1 MRCVCCIISFLYIKP
16 QQVITN
22 RVYTSVV
29 LYRFSTSNHNMIPPT
44 LLKSIVVL
52 YRFSTSNHN
61 SVPTFQNMGEVVL
74 YRFSTSNHN
83 YALFPVLYHK
93 LYYIVSLHQTT
104 TESVWFAIILA
115 LYYIVSLHQTTTMK
129 ANAKQIASCIISFLY
144 IKPQLVIKLFV
155 FEFVVLY
162 RFSTSNHNRM
172 ASKVL
177 RTCVVLYRFSTSN
190 HNL

>member
-1 MRCVCCIISFLYIKP
+1 
-16 QQVITN
+16 
-22 RVYTSVV
+22 
-29 LYRFSTSNHNMIPPT
+29 MIPPT

-104 TESVWFAIILA
+104 TEWHRKYYVLV
-115 LYYIVSLHQTTTMK
+115 LYYIVSLHQTTTFEYFC
-129 ANAKQIASCIISFLY
+129 SVHFLLYY
-144 IKPQLVIKLFV
+144 IVSLHQTTTRVATA
-155 FEFVVLY
+155 E
-162 RFSTSNHNRM
+162 
-172 ASKVL
+172 
-177 RTCVVLYRFSTSN
+177 
-190 HNL
+190 